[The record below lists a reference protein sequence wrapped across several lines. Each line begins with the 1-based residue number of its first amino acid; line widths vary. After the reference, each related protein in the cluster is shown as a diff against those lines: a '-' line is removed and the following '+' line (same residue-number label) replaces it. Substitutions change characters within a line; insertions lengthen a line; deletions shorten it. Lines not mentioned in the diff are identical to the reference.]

1 MTRIAFALVA
11 AALAAAPLAAAESI
25 DEALD
30 AKAGGVLRKLKDKGY
45 ATVGVLRFVRP
56 TPDGDRDDLG
66 EFGLSLACRTKA
78 ALSLANRDDGFTVLD
93 DPHHQAKKEYLK
105 EASPLTV
112 EGRKAFFDIKYTP
125 TFGKPK
131 VAADAFIA
139 GTALPSKDLK
149 TVTVKLRVCGPDGEL
164 TDLSDEWVVDADPA
178 VLGELG
184 KSYALPP
191 IQVKALVTGEPV
203 KPEVVRAAAA
213 ETQKVVAGPAEP
225 KKPGRPAP
233 RRANPALD
241 ASPVQ
246 WEVRYG
252 DEKQEVDGDR
262 LPEPAEKVD
271 VTFVLT
277 NPSADETY
285 AVVLLVN
292 GENTLYQERQA
303 VAKCR
308 KWVLEPRTKT
318 VISGFQMGK
327 QEAVKFT
334 VVPPDDKLADG
345 VRDSADLGLFRM
357 VVFAGKLGTKPGEKT
372 DRQIPAAEVIAST
385 RLNDSAGE
393 RPRTREAYQAL
404 LVRQTGD
411 LANSR
416 GVLVKGTEVVSSKTE
431 AVEFVPA
438 SDQPVADITLRY
450 YHPAK

>member
-1 MTRIAFALVA
+1 MTRIAIALLA
-11 AALAAAPLAAAESI
+11 AAVAAAPLAAGESI
-25 DEALD
+25 DEALE
-30 AKAGGVLRKLKDKGY
+30 AKAAGVLRKLKDKGY
-45 ATVGVLRFVRP
+45 ANVGVLRFVRP
-56 TPDGDRDDLG
+56 DAGGEKDDLG
-66 EFGLSLACRTKA
+66 EFGLTLAFRTKA
-78 ALSLANRDDGFTVLD
+78 ALSLANRDDGFAVLD
-93 DPHHQAKKEYLK
+93 DPHRQAKKEYLK
-105 EASPLTV
+105 DATALTV
-112 EGRKAFFDIKYTP
+112 EGRKAFFGIQYTP

-131 VAADAFIA
+131 VEAAAFIA
-139 GTALPSKDLK
+139 GTALLSKDLK
-149 TVTVKLRVCGPDGEL
+149 TVTVKLRVFGPDGEL
-164 TDLSDEWVVDADPA
+164 TDLTDEWQADADPA
-178 VLGELG
+178 ALGELA
-184 KSYALPP
+184 KSYNLPD
-191 IQVKALVTGEPV
+191 IQVKAMVSGEKVT
-203 KPEVVRAAAA
+203 PEAVRAAAA
-213 ETQKVVAGPAEP
+213 ETQRVVAGPAEP
-225 KKPGRPAP
+225 KKPGEPAP
-233 RRANPALD
+233 RRPNPALD
-241 ASPVQ
+241 GCPVR
-246 WEVRYG
+246 WEVLYG
-252 DEKQEVDGDR
+252 QEKQEVDGDR
-262 LPEPAEKVD
+262 LPEPTDKVE

-277 NPSADETY
+277 NPSADDTY

-318 VISGFQMGK
+318 VIRGFQTRKG
-327 QEAVKFT
+327 EATKFT

-393 RPRTREAYQAL
+393 RPKSREAYQAL
-404 LVRQTGD
+404 LVRKTGD

-438 SDQPVADITLRY
+438 SEQPVADITLRY